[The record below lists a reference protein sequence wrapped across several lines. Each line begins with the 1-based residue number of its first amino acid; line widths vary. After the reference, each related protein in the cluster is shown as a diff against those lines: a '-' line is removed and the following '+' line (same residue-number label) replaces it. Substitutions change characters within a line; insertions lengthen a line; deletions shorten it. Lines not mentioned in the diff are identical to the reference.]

1 MWEEM
6 RRFVQARLDAL
17 STANDHTGTERRSPV
32 QGVAEQ
38 ISALAAGF
46 LQWSAEARQSMVTEI
61 RSIVTS
67 QMDDLGLATKG
78 EVAELR
84 TRVERLESGTVASDR
99 SRTTARK
106 LRAPSRK
113 PTTAARKP
121 IAPARKPSARAA
133 SPGPSA
139 AKGTKTPVSRRAR
152 PSGTGTA

>member
-17 STANDHTGTERRSPV
+17 STANDHIGPEHRSPV

-78 EVAELR
+78 DVAELR
-84 TRVERLESGTVASDR
+84 TRVERLESAPVASDR

-106 LRAPSRK
+106 PGAPSRK
-113 PTTAARKP
+113 RTTAARKP
-121 IAPARKPSARAA
+121 IAPARKPSARPAR
-133 SPGPSA
+133 PGSSA
-139 AKGTKTPVSRRAR
+139 AKGTKAPASRRAR

>member
-17 STANDHTGTERRSPV
+17 STADDDTGPERRSPV

-61 RSIVTS
+61 RSIVSS
-67 QMDDLGLATKG
+67 QMDDLGLATKA
-78 EVAELR
+78 EMAELR
-84 TRVERLESGTVASDR
+84 MRVERLESGGAASGR
-99 SRTTARK
+99 PR
-106 LRAPSRK
+106 RAAGKPS
-113 PTTAARKP
+113 
-121 IAPARKPSARAA
+121 APAGKPSPPRKPSAQAG
-133 SPGPSA
+133 SPGSPA
-139 AKGTKTPVSRRAR
+139 AKRTKAPSPRRAR